1 MITPANDDQDEFNG
15 EHSRTT
21 LRVVT
26 RPAANDDQDE
36 LNDEQDAE
44 EISVRSLPAVYVSSN
59 PTQVEFPLV
68 RTSAP
73 GSVPLTNERIGEILD
88 QEDLDSIKR

>member
-1 MITPANDDQDEFNG
+1 MEATGYIQNGVVVLDTPIALPDG
-15 EHSRTT
+15 TP
-21 LRVVT
+21 VT
-26 RPAANDDQDE
+26 V
-36 LNDEQDAE
+36 
-44 EISVRSLPAVYVSSN
+44 SVRSLPAVYVSSN